1 VRVIPL
7 LKQVLETYP
16 EQVKVVHK
24 NFPLRNHKYAR
35 KAAAA
40 ALAADKQGK
49 FNEMSEQLFKNA
61 RTLSDEKVGEIAGQL
76 ELNQEQFQKDWKD
89 AKIANQINKDIRD
102 GRQIGVRGTPTIF
115 VSGRLLRQRSMDGF
129 RTLIEKELEKK
140 KERKN

>member
-1 VRVIPL
+1 MRVIPL

-61 RTLSDEKVGEIAGQL
+61 RTLNDKKVGEVVGQL
-76 ELNQEQFQKDWKD
+76 ELNQEEQKKLKLS
-89 AKIANQINKDIRD
+89 AQ
-102 GRQIGVRGTPTIF
+102 
-115 VSGRLLRQRSMDGF
+115 
-129 RTLIEKELEKK
+129 TLKNVLKEVGL
-140 KERKN
+140 N

>member
-1 VRVIPL
+1 M
-7 LKQVLETYP
+7 LETYP

-49 FNEMSEQLFKNA
+49 FNEMSERLFKNA
-61 RTLSDEKVGEIAGQL
+61 RTLNDKKVEEIVGQL

-89 AKIANQINKDIRD
+89 AKIANQINKDMQD
-102 GRQIGVRGTPTIF
+102 GIQAGVRGTPTIF
-115 VSGRLLRQRSMDGF
+115 VNGRLLRQRSMDGF
-129 RTLIEKELEKK
+129 RTLIEKQLEKE
-140 KERKN
+140 KEGKN

>member
-1 VRVIPL
+1 
-7 LKQVLETYP
+7 VLEKYP

-49 FNEMSEQLFKNA
+49 FNEISEQLFKNA
-61 RTLSDEKVGEIAGQL
+61 RTLSDKKVEEIVGRL

-89 AKIANQINKDIRD
+89 AKIANHINKDMQD
-102 GRQIGVRGTPTIF
+102 GTQAGVRGTPTIF
-115 VSGRLLRQRSMDGF
+115 VNGRLLRQRSVEGF
-129 RTLIEKELEKK
+129 RILIEKELAKEKK
-140 KERKN
+140 VKTRQ

>member
-1 VRVIPL
+1 M
-7 LKQVLETYP
+7 LETYP

-49 FNEMSEQLFKNA
+49 FNEISEQLFKNA
-61 RTLSDEKVGEIAGQL
+61 RTLNDKKVGEIVGQL

-89 AKIANQINKDIRD
+89 AKVDNQISKDMQD
-102 GRQIGVRGTPTIF
+102 GIQAGVRGTPTIF
-115 VSGRLLRQRSMDGF
+115 VNGRRLRQRSMDGF
-129 RTLIEKELEKK
+129 RILIEKELEKEK
-140 KERKN
+140 KEKN